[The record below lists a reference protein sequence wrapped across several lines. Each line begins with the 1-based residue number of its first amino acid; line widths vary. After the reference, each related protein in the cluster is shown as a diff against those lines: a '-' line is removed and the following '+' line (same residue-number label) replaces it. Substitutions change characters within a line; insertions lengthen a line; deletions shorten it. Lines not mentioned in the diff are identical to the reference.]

1 MRSFQ
6 EIRRLLPSVSILLA
20 AGFVSAAQA
29 QDSGDVSAAQA
40 NNPLANT
47 TAFNIQDYYIGEL
60 TKSNDDANQL
70 ILRYAAPM
78 SFRDTNWLIRA
89 SLPFN
94 TFPTGNNGGAETGLG
109 DADVFAAYLIDTGN
123 PAISFGIGPDIVVP
137 TASKDALGSDQWQV
151 GVANVYFNAESAKF
165 QFGYL
170 LIYRV
175 GIGSSSGHE
184 RVNLLAFQPFTFLQ
198 LGDGWYTGTAPV
210 WNYSFHSHDYS
221 VPVGARIGKVFRKGR
236 TVYNAFVEPQVS
248 VFDAGPGQPRWQIFA
263 GLNMQF

>member
-1 MRSFQ
+1 MKRSRHSL
-6 EIRRLLPSVSILLA
+6 IALLLGVCLA
-20 AGFVSAAQA
+20 PVAFA

-60 TKSNDDANQL
+60 TNSNDDANQL

-94 TFPTGNNGGAETGLG
+94 TFPTGNYGGAETGLG

-123 PAISFGIGPDIVVP
+123 PAISFGIGPNIVVP

-151 GVANVYFNAESAKF
+151 GVANVYFNAQSTKF

-221 VPVGARIGKVFRKGR
+221 VPLGARIGKVFRKGR

-248 VFDAGPGQPRWQIFA
+248 VFDGGPGQPQWQIFV